1 MKGLPLLASNRL
13 TPLVEWLHS
22 FVSSA
27 RSHFVRFVTSHP
39 LQPLIP
45 LSPPAMA
52 LGGAGEHGLLLV
64 KLQVHIWLPPKA
76 FSLLSLGYKSGSLF
90 LLLTCLEVQCKGQL
104 CWLQPLPGIPAW
116 ELWALDALM
125 CAGSATSSTGTS
137 IAGHEL
143 ISTIPH
149 TAV

>member
-27 RSHFVRFVTSHP
+27 RSQFVRFVTSHP
-39 LQPLIP
+39 LQPLTL
-45 LSPPAMA
+45 LSPSAMA

-64 KLQVHIWLPPKA
+64 KLQVHIW
-76 FSLLSLGYKSGSLF
+76 LLSLGYKSGSLF

-104 CWLQPLPGIPAW
+104 CLLQPLPGVPAW
-116 ELWALDALM
+116 KPRALDVLM
-125 CAGSATSSTGTS
+125 CAGSAASSTGRST
-137 IAGHEL
+137 AGREL

-149 TAV
+149 TAARG